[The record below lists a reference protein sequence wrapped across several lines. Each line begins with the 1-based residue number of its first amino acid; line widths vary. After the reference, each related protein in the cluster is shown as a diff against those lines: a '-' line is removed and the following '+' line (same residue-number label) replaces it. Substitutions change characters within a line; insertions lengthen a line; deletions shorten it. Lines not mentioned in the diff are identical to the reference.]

1 MSRNAISARAFRAT
15 PEQLYPEL
23 FMVYRTGASLPL
35 IYLCAVKGIQGG
47 EGEYIRPEMVG
58 GAYIRPVVNSG
69 NQLFFT
75 NSDFSFIG
83 PKPSILQSML

>member
-1 MSRNAISARAFRAT
+1 MSRNAISARAFRVT
-15 PEQLYPEL
+15 PELLYPEL

-35 IYLCAVKGIQGG
+35 IYLCAAEGIQGG
-47 EGEYIRPEMVG
+47 WGQNW
-58 GAYIRPVVNSG
+58 AKSLAQQQVNSG

>member
-15 PEQLYPEL
+15 PELLYPEL

-35 IYLCAVKGIQGG
+35 IYLCAAAGIQGERG
-47 EGEYIRPEMVG
+47 RIGPNSL
-58 GAYIRPVVNSG
+58 AQQQVNSG
-69 NQLFFT
+69 NQFFFT